1 MENLK
6 HTLIITD
13 PANLDPGVAPYVYLK
28 DSEKD
33 EVFSNFPLGVPPGP
47 TDAR

>member
-1 MENLK
+1 MEILK
-6 HTLIITD
+6 HMSINID

-28 DSEKD
+28 GSGDD
-33 EVFSNFPLGVPPGP
+33 EVLFNFPLGVPPGP